1 MVATAEACDDDA
13 PELEC
18 LLGFPEAEVGGA
30 DALDEVVAVEAA
42 VVCPDGAADDV
53 GGEFVAEVFDGATVR
68 KN

>member
-1 MVATAEACDDDA
+1 M

-30 DALDEVVAVEAA
+30 DALDDVVAVETAM
-42 VVCPDGAADDV
+42 VCPDGAAVDV
-53 GGEFVAEVFDGATVR
+53 GGEFVTGIFDGAIVR